1 MEKIVVQSF
10 LYPALH
16 TLPPNLT
23 VADQYAFRPTGSTTA
38 ALIYLLH
45 TITKFH
51 VDNPYVVVIG
61 LDFSKAF
68 DTVSHKTLLEQL
80 ACLDLPDCVY
90 NWLVDYFSRHSLY
103 QLQRTHFSY

>member
-1 MEKIVVQSF
+1 MERIVVQSF
-10 LYPALH
+10 LYLALH

-45 TITKFH
+45 TITKFLIG
-51 VDNPYVVVIG
+51 NPYVVVIG

-68 DTVSHKTLLEQL
+68 DTVRHKTLLEKL
-80 ACLDLPDCVY
+80 ACLGLPDCVY
-90 NWLVDYFSRHSLY
+90 
-103 QLQRTHFSY
+103 TTG